1 MASDTSPL
9 IHPLATFCIPQ
20 FKSVSFQEHLVEA
33 LLGPGRKFLT
43 CDINIRS
50 EMIEKVIGKDYC

>member
-1 MASDTSPL
+1 MASDISPL

-20 FKSVSFQEHLVEA
+20 FKFFSFQEHLVEA